1 MKPGYRRLRLR
12 QLGAALDTFDAA
24 RLTPRPPR
32 GWLRAVR
39 EALGISQQ
47 QVAKTVRV
55 TQQSV
60 KDFETAEAN
69 DRITIRNLRRIA
81 EAMGCELVYAI
92 VPKSGTIIDL
102 AEQRARSAATKR
114 VLSVE
119 RTMALEDQAPGSVQ
133 ELIDEET
140 KRSKPS

>member
-1 MKPGYRRLRLR
+1 MR
-12 QLGAALDTFDAA
+12 
-24 RLTPRPPR
+24 
-32 GWLRAVR
+32 VR
-39 EALGISQQ
+39 
-47 QVAKTVRV
+47 
-55 TQQSV
+55 QQSV

-81 EAMGCELVYAI
+81 EAMDCQLVYAI

-102 AEQRARSAATKR
+102 AEHRARSAATKR